1 MRSVLRICTL
11 TFVFT
16 NIGLFAQKAPVQQN
30 SSGENSPNIA
40 NVAGDVNLP
49 GRGITPQLS
58 TADKV
63 AIQAIQKVQVDAAK
77 EWQDAEQQKLTV
89 LREWQMS
96 HPGFHVHYNPQ
107 SPNDPQNY
115 AVEADAGPASPSRF
129 SPKPPEK
136 TPETPKK

>member
-1 MRSVLRICTL
+1 MNSFLRICAL

-16 NIGLFAQKAPVQQN
+16 STGLFAQTPAPKPPEPTAP
-30 SSGENSPNIA
+30 SA
-40 NVAGDVNLP
+40 
-49 GRGITPQLS
+49 PQLS

-63 AIQAIQKVQVDAAK
+63 AIQAIQKIQVDAAK

-96 HPGFHVHYNPQ
+96 HPGFRVHYNPQ
-107 SPNDPQNY
+107 APTDPQNY
-115 AVEADAGPASPSRF
+115 AVEADAGSSSPSKF
-129 SPKPPEK
+129 SPKPPAPAK